1 MSVRSS
7 YAAFLIV
14 SFARAAA
21 PQPAVVGTILNERGP
36 TANVLGRLQT
46 FLSTSFQ
53 PAEWDYTF
61 FQQHPS
67 AALPLWKLAPRHIRV
82 QPISQGVPQKT
93 PTQWDFSQLDSVL
106 VPVLSVGDHSPEL
119 QIATAPTFM
128 NDSQG
133 HLTRDHFQDFANYSA
148 NLVRYYNQGGFD
160 AGGVHYQSPTPYHI
174 TWWGIFNEPNINGLS
189 GDDYVDLYNLV
200 VPVMQAVDP
209 AIQFV
214 AIELSDFD
222 VEPQKMLPPFVG
234 RVNARVDAVSTHY
247 YGSCNQSDT
256 DQSIFDAVAQ
266 FTAHVNYIYS
276 QLRTNPTLARI
287 PVWVMENNVNADYDE
302 GNGVSACNGNTFVAD
317 PRGSSAFFAAWRP
330 LVFSQL
336 AQAGAESLYHW
347 DYDSDVQYG
356 EVDFD
361 TGNTYLS
368 YWVDYYLGHFFPSPP
383 GGQILQVNNTDPA
396 NVEMLAVRNDDG
408 SSVVMVANHAVRS
421 QTDNNGPGAPRTVT
435 LNVAALGSFAD
446 ATQLTIDAATDPIK
460 GPVPVSITPAAQ
472 LQFKLNGYGVSFVR
486 FNAAKPRFSA
496 SAVVNAASYEGGAVS
511 PGEIVAI
518 FGVSMGPGNLA
529 GAQISSP
536 DFLDNF
542 LAGTRIYFDGIAAP
556 LVYTSAKQV
565 GAIVP
570 YEVAGKASTQMQVEY
585 LGAFS
590 DPVNVPV
597 AEAVPGIFT
606 GDFSGT
612 GQGAILNQDGT
623 LNSVTNPAE
632 RNSVVSLYA
641 TGEGQTAPAGID
653 GRIAS
658 GALTKP
664 ASAVKVT
671 IGGISAEV
679 TYAGGAQGLV
689 AGGMQIN
696 ARIPADLIPGSAIP
710 LTISVGD
717 INSRA
722 GVTIAAK

>member
-1 MSVRSS
+1 MRCTH
-7 YAAFLIV
+7 AGILIV
-14 SFARAAA
+14 CLAHVASA
-21 PQPAVVGTILNERGP
+21 QPVVVGTILKEQ
-36 TANVLGRLQT
+36 TARVSVNGRLQM
-46 FLSTSFQ
+46 FMSTSFQ
-53 PAEWDYTF
+53 PAEWDFTF
-61 FQQHPS
+61 FQQHPG
-67 AALPLWKLAPRHIRV
+67 ATLPLWKLAPRHIRI
-82 QPISQGVPQKT
+82 QPVSQGIPQKT
-93 PTQWDFSQLDSVL
+93 PTQWDFSELDAVL
-106 VPVLSVGDHSPEL
+106 VPVLSVADHSPEL
-119 QIATAPTFM
+119 QIATAPSFM

-160 AGGVHYQSPTPYHI
+160 AGGQHYQSSSPYHI

-200 VPVMQAVDP
+200 VPAMRAVDP
-209 AIQFV
+209 QIKFV

-222 VEPQKMLPPFVG
+222 VESQKMLPPFVA
-234 RVNARVDAVSTHY
+234 RVNAQVDVVSTHY

-256 DQSIFDAVAQ
+256 DQSVFNAVAQ

-276 QLRTNPTLARI
+276 QLKTNPKLTGV
-287 PVWVMENNVNADYDE
+287 PVWVMENNVNADYDQ
-302 GNGVSACNGNTFVAD
+302 GNGVSACNGNRFVAD
-317 PRGSSAFFAAWRP
+317 RRGTSTFFAAWRP
-330 LVFSQL
+330 LIFSQL

-408 SSVVMVANHAVRS
+408 SSIVMVANHAVRS
-421 QTDNNGPGAPRTVT
+421 QTDNNGPGSARTVT

-446 ATQLTIDAATDPIK
+446 ATQLTIDAATDPIN
-460 GPVPVSITPAAQ
+460 GPVPVTITPAAQ
-472 LQFKLNGYGVSFVR
+472 VQFKLNGYGVSFLR
-486 FNAAKPRFSA
+486 FNAAKPQFST
-496 SAVVNAASYEGGAVS
+496 SGVVNAASYEGGAIS

-518 FGVSMGPGNLA
+518 FGVAMGPGSLA

-536 DFLDNF
+536 HFVDNS
-542 LAGTRIYFDGIAAP
+542 LEGARVYFDGIAAP
-556 LVYTSAKQV
+556 LVYTTAKQV
-565 GAIVP
+565 SAIVP
-570 YEVAGKASTQMQVEY
+570 YEVAGKTATQMRVEY

-590 DPVNVPV
+590 DPVSVPV
-597 AEAVPGIFT
+597 TAAVPGIFT

-623 LNSVTNPAE
+623 LNSAANPAE
-632 RNSVVSLYA
+632 RNSVVSIYA
-641 TGEGQTAPAGID
+641 TGEGQTTPAGLD
-653 GRIAS
+653 GKIAS
-658 GALTKP
+658 DAPPKP
-664 ASAVKVT
+664 ALPVTVT
-671 IGGISAEV
+671 IGGIFADV
-679 TYAGGAQGLV
+679 IYAGGGQGLV

-696 ARIPADLIPGSAIP
+696 ARVPANATPGNAVP
-710 LTISVGD
+710 VMVSVGD
-717 INSRA
+717 INSRS
-722 GVTIAAK
+722 GVTIAVR